1 LAAHTE
7 PAKTDED
14 GVTIVWNTRSV
25 LAALVH
31 VSMLDAPVG
40 SMAASFAHVGDP
52 TSVHDLSTVFPALQV
67 DPEFST

>member
-1 LAAHTE
+1 
-7 PAKTDED
+7 
-14 GVTIVWNTRSV
+14 
-25 LAALVH
+25 
-31 VSMLDAPVG
+31 MLDAPVG